1 MFLGWG
7 HGDVVAF
14 LDNHRMLEKNEG
26 IGAIEKKVLLTIS
39 SSLVR
44 TTVRDV

>member
-1 MFLGWG
+1 MFLGLG
-7 HGDVVAF
+7 HSDVVAF
-14 LDNHRMLEKNEG
+14 LDNRRMLEKNEG